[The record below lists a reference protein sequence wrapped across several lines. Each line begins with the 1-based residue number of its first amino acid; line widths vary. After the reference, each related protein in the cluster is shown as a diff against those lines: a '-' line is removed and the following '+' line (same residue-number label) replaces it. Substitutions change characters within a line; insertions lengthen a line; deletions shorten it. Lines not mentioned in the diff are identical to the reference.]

1 MSNTHLKTA
10 HNYGV
15 QKALESVG
23 YKTAE
28 EVQKEAEA
36 LGLIEAPKPA
46 PSMLDGLFHSLQ
58 K

>member
-10 HNYGV
+10 HDYGV
-15 QKALESVG
+15 ARALESAG

-28 EVQKEAEA
+28 EVVKEAEA
-36 LGLIEAPKPA
+36 LGLIQTQHKTA
-46 PSMLDGLFHSLQ
+46 LDSLFRNQ

>member
-1 MSNTHLKTA
+1 MSNHLQTA
-10 HNYGV
+10 RNYGI

-28 EVQKEAEA
+28 EVQREAEA
-36 LGLIEAPKPA
+36 LGLIEPPKQA
-46 PSMLDGLFHSLQ
+46 SVLDGLFRSLQ

>member
-10 HNYGV
+10 HEYGV
-15 QKALESVG
+15 QQALARAG

-28 EVQKEAEA
+28 EVRKEAEA
-36 LGLIEAPKPA
+36 LGLIEAPKVAANPLN
-46 PSMLDGLFHSLQ
+46 SLFRTPQ